1 MGITAKQEVQQHLET
16 LARDYQTVDP
26 DLSDDEALEIAAL
39 DFKEEMK
46 EEMQVLK
53 RRFGI
58 TLLMPCPNPAYVDDA
73 ERRIWEPVGEEQL
86 PDEYEEEEA

>member
-1 MGITAKQEVQQHLET
+1 MGITAKQEVQLHLEN

-46 EEMQVLK
+46 DEMAEFK
-53 RRFGI
+53 RRFGLTI
-58 TLLMPCPNPAYVDDA
+58 LMPCPNPSFVDPSETA
-73 ERRIWEPVGEEQL
+73 IWEPVGEEQL
-86 PDEYEEEEA
+86 PEEYEEEEA